1 MLAPFG
7 GSQKFPLPGLAI
19 AVGAAPCLA
28 IEDSVGCSARVLA
41 GQAWITA
48 DGVPEDTIAG
58 AGVSVPLAP
67 GVRVNLGAFRGTTTV
82 LISAPAHLRDVGFS
96 LQDLGG
102 IRVLRI
108 AARRRPLAW
117 LVASAAAIAAFA
129 TGRLA
134 VTRSPTL

>member
-1 MLAPFG
+1 
-7 GSQKFPLPGLAI
+7 LAI
-19 AVGAAPCLA
+19 AVDAAPCLA
-28 IEDSVGCSARVLA
+28 IEDSVGCSARVLD

-96 LQDLGG
+96 LQELGG

-117 LVASAAAIAAFA
+117 LAACVAAIAAGA
-129 TGRLA
+129 RRCLVITP
-134 VTRSPTL
+134 SPTL